1 MKTFKQFLKEAS
13 PTKSDGSNPQGFS
26 SDATATGPVA
36 GYDPYLFPKSVDDLL
51 SQDYQTPGE
60 SGMAKYRFAS
70 IYPVEKLTMAGI
82 DNMMKAG
89 KEYTELMNQHTADVV
104 KRNFTRFMGYTK

>member
-13 PTKSDGSNPQGFS
+13 PTNSDGSNPQGFS

-104 KRNFTRFMGYTK
+104 KRNFNRFMGYTK